1 MTGIKQAD
9 LDPEPIV
16 VNIAFPD
23 HTNHILSKAGLDV
36 SCGGGTTD
44 LTATALQY
52 LVAKKYNEA
61 YRNVKIS
68 LVCHHAL
75 RSAPITKDMYH
86 LKVVVRSEDVTDE
99 LDEIA
104 MLNEAVHMTIQGE
117 NAGITA
123 ASGIKYLL
131 PQMFEHRSI
140 IGNTPGPS
148 GLTGGYPV
156 YVDIRGVR
164 PLFPKNVSKAEIN
177 NIMKTGLKVDGVEK
191 VDNKGTVYFTEDA
204 QHLMSTYLGIDRKT
218 MKIDESHDMTLEL
231 LEGYKKLDEEYKD
244 IDIGRFF

>member
-1 MTGIKQAD
+1 V
-9 LDPEPIV
+9 V

-52 LVAKKYNEA
+52 LIAKKYNEHSK
-61 YRNVKIS
+61 NVKVS
-68 LVCHHAL
+68 LLCHHAL
-75 RSAPITKDMYH
+75 RSAPITDDMYH
-86 LKVVVRSEDVTDE
+86 LRVVVGSRDVTE
-99 LDEIA
+99 EIDQKD
-104 MLNEAVHMTIQGE
+104 MLNQAVHMTIQGE

-131 PQMFEHRSI
+131 PQMFERSI
-140 IGNTPGPS
+140 IGNTPGPA

-156 YVDIRGVR
+156 YVDINGVR
-164 PLFPKNVSKAEIN
+164 PLFPKDVSKDEIN
-177 NIMKTGLKVDGVEK
+177 KIMKKGLEVDGVQK
-191 VDNKGTVYFTEDA
+191 VDNKGTVYFTEDC

-218 MKIDESHDMTLEL
+218 MKIDECHDMTMEL
-231 LEGYKKLDEEYKD
+231 LSGYKKLDEEYKD